1 LHNLNKNQIT
11 LRKSQC
17 YFFVLALQKKMI
29 VYLKWY
35 ANMILYEKGKIK
47 RERLNK
53 RPEIIVFLRFI
64 YREQFYGR

>member
-1 LHNLNKNQIT
+1 MLLFCFGFT
-11 LRKSQC
+11 
-17 YFFVLALQKKMI
+17 KKMI

-35 ANMILYEKGKIK
+35 ASMILYEKGKIK